1 MQSFWCRASTLA
13 RQPGA
18 RSGVLRNRPLRRGR
32 SNLGHKPYK
41 LYSLY
46 ESDVIITYEKLLQG
60 LAVGGHDGSFLIV
73 DRVGS
78 VGVVIGV
85 RSHTGEVL
93 SVYLSDADIE
103 KVV

>member
-1 MQSFWCRASTLA
+1 MKNCSR
-13 RQPGA
+13 
-18 RSGVLRNRPLRRGR
+18 
-32 SNLGHKPYK
+32 
-41 LYSLY
+41 
-46 ESDVIITYEKLLQG
+46 G

-93 SVYLSDADIE
+93 SVYLLDADIE
-103 KVV
+103 KVVEFLSRKGD